1 MSASGP
7 SPDINTWRGEPCR
20 GSRNGPVWK
29 PYRLIRG
36 MSDKSTYALV
46 KATSSGFRQCRSAR
60 GSYRRSLDR
69 RPDRRSFWWRGSAR
83 RPRSPQRAGWT
94 RESVTLHRGRDRT
107 WRQDGQSRRQRH
119 HGRGQSLLLPVAV
132 RPFMRG
138 NFSGGFCPSG
148 RRRGLRPGSGLWL
161 GGDLLCRLIA

>member
-119 HGRGQSLLLPVAV
+119 HGRGQSLLLLPVAV
-132 RPFMRG
+132 RPFI
-138 NFSGGFCPSG
+138 
-148 RRRGLRPGSGLWL
+148 GSPHGVL
-161 GGDLLCRLIA
+161 LIAILGEPSVCPDELSHLGPLLVPNF